1 MLTCLAWWQ
10 ALPSTA
16 DPLPPSHSGFLEVFE
31 VLFILA
37 GVLLL
42 AYVLLRLGLPRM
54 FGMPGSGTGPI
65 QIVARQS
72 LEPRKTLYLVN
83 VGSQVFL
90 LGTADNQVQYLTVID
105 EENASAVLSMPKR
118 EPVRAKDFR
127 HVLSWFQKTGKA
139 DCG

>member
-1 MLTCLAWWQ
+1 MVTCLAWWQ
-10 ALPSTA
+10 ALPTTA

-54 FGMPGSGTGPI
+54 FGMPGSGAGPI
-65 QIVARQS
+65 QIVARQA

-90 LGTADNQVQYLTVID
+90 LGAAENQVQYLTVID
-105 EENASAVLSMPKR
+105 DENASAVLSMPAR

-127 HVLSWFQKTGKA
+127 QVLSWFQKAGKA

>member
-1 MLTCLAWWQ
+1 MVTCLAWWQ
-10 ALPSTA
+10 ALPITA

-65 QIVARQS
+65 QIVARQA
-72 LEPRKTLYLVN
+72 LEPRKTLYLVH

-90 LGTADNQVQYLTVID
+90 LGTAENQVQYLTVID
-105 EENASAVLSMPKR
+105 EENASAVLSMPTR

-127 HVLSWFQKTGKA
+127 QLLSWFQKPGKA